1 MRGWERAHVQLAP
14 IIGEGGFRVLF
25 ARALHLTSKDHPW
38 LELSPEAGEPFVHLQ
53 ASMAAQS
60 TQEADKAGHA
70 LLATF
75 TGLLHA
81 LIGESLTGRLLVSDA
96 GAPSEPRNQEVEP

>member
-1 MRGWERAHVQLAP
+1 MRGWERAHVRLVP
-14 IIGEGGFRVLF
+14 IIGEGGFRVLL

-38 LELSPEAGEPFVHLQ
+38 LELSPEADGEPFANLQ
-53 ASMAAQS
+53 ASMSAQS

-81 LIGESLTGRLLVSDA
+81 LIGESLTQQLLGSDF
-96 GAPSEPRNQEVEP
+96 GAPSEP